1 MFCAHGRG
9 NYVLWRSWVWFCSGL
24 CSFRVSFGLPE
35 GLASLRC
42 FWVGIRASEERGL
55 GLHFFSLFS
64 FASGFT
70 PLGFH
75 VVGLPALRL

>member
-1 MFCAHGRG
+1 M
-9 NYVLWRSWVWFCSGL
+9 
-24 CSFRVSFGLPE
+24 
-35 GLASLRC
+35 
-42 FWVGIRASEERGL
+42 ERGL
-55 GLHFFSLFS
+55 GLHFFSLLS